1 MEKKPCPT
9 IWAKSNLN
17 SIRVYTSSCSTMK
30 LQEETKGKNSL
41 ILISAVAD
49 FERKSK
55 ASVTKAKD

>member
-9 IWAKSNLN
+9 TWAKSNFN
-17 SIRVYTSSCSTMK
+17 SIRVCSTSCNTMR
-30 LQEETKGKNSL
+30 LQEETKGKSSL

-55 ASVTKAKD
+55 ASVTNAKD